1 MPTKKLTKRW
11 LYNNFLVILI
21 FLSALIIAFS
31 LAIRNYYYNSVL
43 SVMKNTATVQNASL
57 VNYSEDNTVDFSASV
72 RKMVED
78 FDERDHM
85 ELMAIDK
92 NGKVIITSS
101 GFSPADETDMPDYT
115 EAFTSPSR
123 DASAFD
129 KINGESVLAYTLLAP
144 SMDDSNLSA
153 LRYVVSLTA
162 VKRQI
167 YMLIAAAGVVGAAI
181 IFFVI
186 LSSSYFINSIINPI
200 DKVRK
205 IALQISKGDFSAH
218 LTKTTDDEIG
228 DLCDAINAMA
238 LELQENEKMKNDF
251 ISSVSHE
258 LRTPLTAI
266 KGWAET
272 LMDDSVD
279 RETTRKGI
287 GVIIKESERLS
298 GMVEELLDFSRLQS
312 GRLKLT
318 LTKLDLVAELSDAVL
333 MFTERAR
340 QEGIALHYD
349 EPMDILPIM
358 GDPNRLR
365 QVFVNIL
372 DNAIKYSAPG
382 GRITVKLW
390 AGEYKAFIEFIDQ
403 GRGIPA
409 EDLGNVKAKFYKG
422 KNAVRGS
429 GIGLALVESIMNA
442 LDGTLDLRST
452 LGRGTVVTLGLPL
465 YRR

>member
-228 DLCDAINAMA
+228 ELCDAINAMA

-349 EPMDILPIM
+349 EPMDILPIK

-372 DNAIKYSAPG
+372 DNAIKYSDAGDSVTILVKTGDDKAIILIQDTGIGIAPEDLPKIKT
-382 GRITVKLW
+382 RF
-390 AGEYKAFIEFIDQ
+390 YKA
-403 GRGIPA
+403 
-409 EDLGNVKAKFYKG
+409 
-422 KNAVRGS
+422 NATRRGS
-429 GIGLALVESIMNA
+429 GIGLAVADEIVSMHGGVLSI
-442 LDGTLDLRST
+442 DSREGIGT
-452 LGRGTVVTLGLPL
+452 TVSITLPL
-465 YRR
+465 SL

>member
-92 NGKVIITSS
+92 NGTVIITSS

-228 DLCDAINAMA
+228 ELCDAINAMA

-372 DNAIKYSAPG
+372 DNAIKYSDAGDSVTILVKTGDDKAIILIQDTGIGIAPEDLPKIKT
-382 GRITVKLW
+382 RF
-390 AGEYKAFIEFIDQ
+390 YKA
-403 GRGIPA
+403 
-409 EDLGNVKAKFYKG
+409 
-422 KNAVRGS
+422 NATRRGS
-429 GIGLALVESIMNA
+429 GIGLAVADEIVSMHGGVLSI
-442 LDGTLDLRST
+442 DSREGIGT
-452 LGRGTVVTLGLPL
+452 TVSITLPL
-465 YRR
+465 SL